1 MSGSA
6 GYWIAI
12 GFLAIMFLAGF
23 AMYYT
28 QQEDLLRDQ
37 QAILDRAP
45 AELVQDG
52 NLMIPPL
59 ILKRDSLQNRVIPQL
74 HLQIQDLEREQENL
88 RMDIRQNQSNI
99 ENQKAAIAT
108 RQAEYELAYNSRK
121 DTETRL
127 ADALA
132 TRDDDLLQNF
142 QTLQTER
149 NNLLQQNAILKTDV
163 SKERIQTQ
171 AIVDDSILIH
181 RLLVDEK
188 QMLYQALTEKAEA
201 LEHRSEIRQEQYDGE
216 VIDVDLITRMA
227 VVDLGRVHNVRRGMR
242 FDVIRWRMNRWNYI
256 ATLELTDVE
265 QTSSVAIILN
275 REAELRV
282 DPVTGYVARD
292 PEERFSP
299 YIAQGEDHDRVV
311 PLVRDTREEVQD
323 MDLLDPILKGDKIL
337 NPFFDREKVLR
348 FAFSGDPVRYSPDVI
363 KNTILEY
370 GGEVH
375 EEIRPTTD
383 YLVLGKVPDRKG
395 ANEADLQRIRRYEE
409 MMRQA
414 QTYGVRILREVDLF
428 DFFEN

>member
-1 MSGSA
+1 
-6 GYWIAI
+6 
-12 GFLAIMFLAGF
+12 
-23 AMYYT
+23 
-28 QQEDLLRDQ
+28 
-37 QAILDRAP
+37 
-45 AELVQDG
+45 
-52 NLMIPPL
+52 MIPPL
-59 ILKRDSLQNRVIPQL
+59 ILKRDQLENRVIPQL
-74 HLQIQDLEREQENL
+74 HLQIQDLDRERENL
-88 RMDIRQNQSNI
+88 QMDIQQTQSNI

-149 NNLLQQNAILKTDV
+149 DNLLQQNKILKTDV
-163 SKERIQTQ
+163 NKERIQTQ
-171 AIVDDSILIH
+171 AIADDSILIH
-181 RLLVDEK
+181 RLLVEEK
-188 QMLYQALTEKAEA
+188 QALYEALTEKAAA

-216 VIDVDLITRMA
+216 VIDLDLITHMV

-256 ATLELTDVE
+256 ATVELTEVNH
-265 QTSSVAIILN
+265 TSSVAIILKH
-275 REAELRV
+275 EDELRV

-299 YIAQGEDHDRVV
+299 FVAQGEDQDRVV
-311 PLVRDTREEVQD
+311 PLARDTQDDVQD

-337 NPFFDREKVLR
+337 NPFYDREKVLR
-348 FAFSGDPVRYSPDVI
+348 FAFAGDPVRYSPDVI

-375 EEIRPTTD
+375 DEVRPTTD
-383 YLVLGKVPDRKG
+383 YLVFGKVPDRKG
-395 ANEADLQRIRRYEE
+395 ANEADLQRIRLYEQ
-409 MMRQA
+409 MMNQA
-414 QTYGVRILREVDLF
+414 ETYGVRILREVDLF